1 MELIENLSIDEKAGE
16 ETDGV
21 MDEPTMI
28 LRRSKSEANEAE
40 ELEKNK
46 EQPDPKPAGLRERMR
61 AFFGK
66 KKNKDNSENNKK
78 EKK

>member
-1 MELIENLSIDEKAGE
+1 
-16 ETDGV
+16 

-66 KKNKDNSENNKK
+66 KKNKDKSEKNMKDK
-78 EKK
+78 Q

>member
-40 ELEKNK
+40 ELE
-46 EQPDPKPAGLRERMR
+46 
-61 AFFGK
+61 
-66 KKNKDNSENNKK
+66 
-78 EKK
+78 